1 MSTTTSTK
9 FLKSL
14 STDFTKL
21 LFNAEDYN
29 VIIKVGDSNFKAHS
43 CILRA
48 RSPYFHSALSRDW
61 AMKEGNN
68 IIFEKPNI
76 SPKIFE
82 MILSYLYSGTIS
94 LEQEHPTTILD
105 LLTASDE
112 LILLELFTHV
122 KEYFFEKHNKWIRQ
136 HPLQILYHTIF
147 RIENCLELQD
157 LCLEIIC
164 ENPELVF
171 GTTAFT
177 AIEESVLI
185 SILKR
190 DDLQMDEI
198 DLWDYLIQWG
208 IAHTFNIKSSSNFN
222 PSLLSQNDLLELSET
237 LKNCVPYIRFNHIN
251 IKDLPSRLKPF
262 EILLLNHKKISSITY
277 NNNSLINNINNEIT
291 SFPLDSKIIKLKHV
305 AHIARW
311 IDHQED
317 KNNIRDYR
325 RLPIYDFKILL
336 RGSRDDFSASTF
348 HKLCDNKNATV
359 IIIKV
364 FGTREIIG
372 GYNPISWKGGFFGS
386 WMKSQDSFIFSLGDG
401 ENNLRESSKLCRIKP
416 ENVNMAVFCA
426 NMRGPCFGYRD
437 LWMPNFNNL
446 AINCDSDCN
455 YYNGKIIEPKNF
467 DIEDYEV
474 FQIIKRE

>member
-1 MSTTTSTK
+1 
-9 FLKSL
+9 
-14 STDFTKL
+14 
-21 LFNAEDYN
+21 
-29 VIIKVGDSNFKAHS
+29 
-43 CILRA
+43 
-48 RSPYFHSALSRDW
+48 
-61 AMKEGNN
+61 
-68 IIFEKPNI
+68 
-76 SPKIFE
+76 
-82 MILSYLYSGTIS
+82 
-94 LEQEHPTTILD
+94 LD
-105 LLTASDE
+105 LLTAADE
-112 LILLELFTHV
+112 LILFELFTYV
-122 KEYFFEKHNKWIRQ
+122 KEYFFKKHNKWIRQ
-136 HPLQILYHTIF
+136 HPLQILYHTTF

-185 SILKR
+185 AILKR

-208 IAHTFNIKSSSNFN
+208 IAHTFTITSNDNNIQFT
-222 PSLLSQNDLLELSET
+222 QNDLLKLSNT

-251 IKDLPSRLKPF
+251 SKDLPPRLKIF
-262 EILLLNHKKISSITY
+262 EFLLQNHEGLKIEIPYNPSI
-277 NNNSLINNINNEIT
+277 NNSKNSYYPI
-291 SFPLDSKIIKLKHV
+291 DSKIIKLKH
-305 AHIARW
+305 AALLARW
-311 IDHQED
+311 IDHQD
-317 KNNIRDYR
+317 DVRAYR
-325 RLPIYDFKILL
+325 KSPNYNFKILL

-348 HKLCDNKNATV
+348 HKLCDNKNATI

-364 FGTREIIG
+364 FGTRQIIG

-386 WMKSQDSFIFSLGDG
+386 WMKSKDSFIFSLGDG

-467 DIEDYEV
+467 NIEDYEV
-474 FQIIKRE
+474 FQIIKKE

>member
-1 MSTTTSTK
+1 MSTE

-14 STDFTKL
+14 SSDFTKL
-21 LFNAEDYN
+21 LFNADDYN

-48 RSPYFHSALSRDW
+48 RSPYFHSALSREW
-61 AMKEGNN
+61 AIKEGNI

-82 MILSYLYSGTIS
+82 MIL
-94 LEQEHPTTILD
+94 
-105 LLTASDE
+105 
-112 LILLELFTHV
+112 
-122 KEYFFEKHNKWIRQ
+122 RQ
-136 HPLQILYHTIF
+136 HPLQCLYHTTF
-147 RIENCLELQD
+147 RIENCIELRD

-164 ENPELVF
+164 DNPELVF

-190 DDLQMDEI
+190 DDLQMDEV

-208 IAHTFNIKSSSNFN
+208 IAHTFNSDFD
-222 PSLLSQNDLLELSET
+222 PSHLTQNDLLELSKT
-237 LKNCVPYIRFNHIN
+237 LKNCVPFIRFNHIN
-251 IKDLPSRLKPF
+251 SKDLPSRLKPF
-262 EILLLNHKKISSITY
+262 ENLLPNQNLEGTLKENNFN
-277 NNNSLINNINNEIT
+277 NNNSILSINFNENII
-291 SFPLDSKIIKLKHV
+291 DSKIIKLKH
-305 AHIARW
+305 AALIARW
-311 IDHQED
+311 IDHQEGT
-317 KNNIRDYR
+317 KNIRTYR
-325 RLPIYDFKILL
+325 NFPNYYFKILL

-401 ENNLRESSKLCRIKP
+401 ENNLREFSKLCRIRP

-446 AINCDSDCN
+446 AVNCDSDCN

-474 FQIIKRE
+474 FQIIKKE